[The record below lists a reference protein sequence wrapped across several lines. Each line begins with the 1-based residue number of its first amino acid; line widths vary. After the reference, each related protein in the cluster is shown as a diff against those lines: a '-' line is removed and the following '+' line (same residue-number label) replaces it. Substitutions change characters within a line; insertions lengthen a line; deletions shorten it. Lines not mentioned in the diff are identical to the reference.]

1 MIIAEFSVIPL
12 GTGSTGVSCYVKEA
26 LEVLKKEEG
35 VRVKPGAMGTVIE
48 ADNLGDLFNAVGKAH
63 EAVFK
68 SGAKRVVSELK
79 IDDRRDKEA
88 SVEKKLGALK

>member
-68 SGAKRVVSELK
+68 SGAKRVVSELR
-79 IDDRRDKEA
+79 IDDRRDREA
-88 SVEKKLGALK
+88 SVEKKLEALK